1 MDTWQMIKSERA
13 ALADDLE
20 ALPDDSWDR
29 ESLCTGW
36 KVREVVG
43 HMIATTYMT
52 PPKFFGKLIANGF
65 QFTRMSNRDIQA
77 VSAGKSPKE
86 LVELFRSRVDTR
98 TGPPGPAM
106 TMLGE
111 VLIHGE
117 DVFRA
122 LGRYRDHPAEHL
134 VAVAD
139 FYKNNTVIVNVR
151 KRIEGLSL
159 RAADTD
165 WSTGEGPE
173 VTGTTVALI
182 MAMTGRSAAHDDLTG
197 EGVALLRERA

>member
-13 ALADDLE
+13 ALAGDLE

-36 KVREVVG
+36 PVRDVVG

-52 PPKFFGKLIANGF
+52 PAKFFGKLIANGF
-65 QFTRMSNRDIQA
+65 RFTRMSNRDIQA

-86 LVELFRSRVDTR
+86 LVELFRSRVETR
-98 TGPPGPAM
+98 SGPPGPSM

-122 LGRYRDHPAEHL
+122 LGRYRDHPAPHL

-139 FYKNNTVIVNVR
+139 FYKNNSVLINSR
-151 KRIEGLSL
+151 RHIAGLRL
-159 RAADTD
+159 QATDTD
-165 WSTGEGPE
+165 WSTGDGPE
-173 VTGTTVALI
+173 VSGATIALI
-182 MAMTGRSAAHDDLTG
+182 MAMTRRSAAYDDLTG
-197 EGVALLRERA
+197 EGVAVLRERT